1 LAPDYGSAHARLSAL
16 SAERLIM
23 LASPD
28 PLLDQQRALDGARKA
43 IELSGNDPYALMN
56 AAQGLTICGDPHRAR
71 RMLARALKALPHDLL
86 CWTFYWNNCATIL
99 PDGELPALIENIL
112 KTVSA
117 HATHPLAAPMNGI
130 AGSCYFRLGDLVR
143 ARAALQAA
151 DDDAPGFPM
160 FALFLA
166 AVHAAEGSVD
176 KAGQV
181 LTDIAKRGF
190 RTDRAYMEALGRT
203 APSASAVA
211 HAVAPFCRD

>member
-1 LAPDYGSAHARLSAL
+1 
-16 SAERLIM
+16 
-23 LASPD
+23 
-28 PLLDQQRALDGARKA
+28 
-43 IELSGNDPYALMN
+43 
-56 AAQGLTICGDPHRAR
+56 
-71 RMLARALKALPHDLL
+71 
-86 CWTFYWNNCATIL
+86 
-99 PDGELPALIENIL
+99 
-112 KTVSA
+112 
-117 HATHPLAAPMNGI
+117 
-130 AGSCYFRLGDLVR
+130 
-143 ARAALQAA
+143 
-151 DDDAPGFPM
+151 M